1 MFVPKTMKLN
11 EFKDVR
17 IQSNKALISM
27 RPASLPSAGVYSCSD
42 EDDSS
47 EPMLLSRR
55 KVDAI
60 YNGARRLDAEQR
72 AAKRHSVQSTAA
84 TTTSSPTEH
93 AESTE
98 TSGS

>member
-1 MFVPKTMKLN
+1 MFVPKTMRLN
-11 EFKDVR
+11 EFREVR

-27 RPASLPSAGVYSCSD
+27 RPASLPSSGVYSCSD

-60 YNGARRLDAEQR
+60 QNGARRIDAEQK
-72 AAKRHSVQSTAA
+72 AAKRHAVQSAAA
-84 TTTSSPTEH
+84 TTTSSPTEPTEPV
-93 AESTE
+93 ESK
-98 TSGS
+98 